1 MCLIKENFLEADV
14 KKLDFRAVLI
24 FYADKILDFFDPPPP
39 FCVDILL
46 ISKFQTLFRLL
57 CLVLYYLFI
66 SALCRHMN
74 VIFFSSESRNL
85 FFVTRTNQFS
95 WMTCVKNQFSFLTIS
110 KFWTVLFLEKYL
122 SLKFDKS
129 WKNFPKRWKNL
140 I

>member
-24 FYADKILDFFDPPPP
+24 FYADKILRLFWPT

-57 CLVLYYLFI
+57 CLVLYYSFI

-129 WKNFPKRWKNL
+129 WKIFPERWKNL